1 MTPNRPSGTLPRS
14 RFASLNG
21 TKMEGCGGQIARW
34 HLTFAPKV
42 IPNNKNQDVFV
53 FAVVQ
58 ITPIN
63 QNPMKIS

>member
-1 MTPNRPSGTLPRS
+1 MTPNRPSGTLPKS
-14 RFASLNG
+14 RFNSLNG
-21 TKMEGCGGQIARW
+21 TKMERSGGQIVRW
-34 HLTFAPKV
+34 ALTFVPKV
-42 IPNNKNQDVFV
+42 MPGNKNQDVSA